1 MNKRIVFE
9 NPTPAS
15 RGRNG
20 GAVQSFIARLS
31 ETPDKWAVYTREA
44 KYISYYYSIASKRN
58 DLRVSVRQNKDGNTF
73 TVYFMV
79 LTEAGIKS
87 RVAEKAQRATKRSTA
102 KKAVAKK
109 ATTAKKP
116 KAKV

>member
-31 ETPDKWAVYTREA
+31 DTPDKWAVYTREA

-87 RVAEKAQRATKRSTA
+87 RVAEKAQRATKATA
-102 KKAVAKK
+102 KKATAPKK
-109 ATTAKKP
+109 ATAKKP
-116 KAKV
+116 KARV

>member
-1 MNKRIVFE
+1 MKTKATNSRIVFE
-9 NPTPAS
+9 NPSPAS

-20 GAVQSFIARLS
+20 GAVQHFIARLS
-31 ETPDKWAVYTREA
+31 GTPDKWAVYTREA

-58 DLRVSVRQNKDGNTF
+58 DLRVSVRQNKDGKTY

-79 LTEAGIKS
+79 LSDAGIKS
-87 RVAEKAQRATKRSTA
+87 RVAQKAQRATNKKAVA

-109 ATTAKKP
+109 P

>member
-1 MNKRIVFE
+1 VNKRIVFE
-9 NPTPAS
+9 NPTPAT

-58 DLRVSVRQNKDGNTF
+58 DLRVSVRQNKDGETF

-87 RVAEKAQRATKRSTA
+87 RVAEKAQRATKRA
-102 KKAVAKK
+102 KKATAPKK